1 MRNLRSRAKLFRSS
15 ETTGLPSG
23 KTWACLGSVRLCLGI
38 PDQSWGP
45 GTGSLGG
52 TPGRGWDHLG
62 LCGDTQHQHPR
73 GASVHIDDSSLRLL
87 EEAPRPRLR
96 ASGQSLIGYGAVRL
110 RSGRPLF
117 LCVFDKDVLFTSVM
131 TFFHVSIEM
140 GAPSASFGVFALG
153 FPWTFTAW
161 VSPGS
166 SRRGFPRVFT
176 ACGRSAPP
184 PFPSQPPWHGLL
196 LLRASVISSP
206 VEGASAG
213 LRFTWKRTRM
223 RSTSGTWNS
232 IRTTTYSSFPDQGKR
247 LFQVCLHKR
256 ASYDRNRTETLE

>member
-1 MRNLRSRAKLFRSS
+1 MGF
-15 ETTGLPSG
+15 
-23 KTWACLGSVRLCLGI
+23 
-38 PDQSWGP
+38 
-45 GTGSLGG
+45 
-52 TPGRGWDHLG
+52 
-62 LCGDTQHQHPR
+62 PR
-73 GASVHIDDSSLRLL
+73 I
-87 EEAPRPRLR
+87 
-96 ASGQSLIGYGAVRL
+96 
-110 RSGRPLF
+110 
-117 LCVFDKDVLFTSVM
+117 
-131 TFFHVSIEM
+131 
-140 GAPSASFGVFALG
+140 SAS
-153 FPWTFTAW
+153 W

-166 SRRGFPRVFT
+166 SRRGFPQGLYVMGFPRIFT
-176 ACGRSAPP
+176 ACGRSAPL

-256 ASYDRNRTETLE
+256 ASYDRNRTETLESERATRKPEHCTLLSNGALCQRMHGTPPLRRTPLMQSMTGLGRELLNRQAIFAYAERGSELLRQRRTLRRCAHTRSQLLSQHLRASRETI